1 MENEEEKEIK
11 KEDIIID
18 PKKSIESGTLPEN
31 KLSDELIQKLCNK
44 GNKYKEILS
53 IIDNSIEVDSSKK
66 KEKKQPKPFF
76 ESQNPKYKIKFKNE
90 KLNKIFNDCISY
102 EPSKTFKL
110 NSKNDKFKRDKFKN
124 QKPSIDTIDP
134 LKKIKMKEYFN
145 TTLQKEYHHKK
156 KPESIAI
163 NTWIGKEKLEQDNTA
178 YFQNKRN
185 EIKNLVT
192 FTNNLEFK
200 VLNQLRRESIN
211 STSRN
216 SYIDPLEYK
225 INRSL
230 RIKNPIYQSELT
242 YLSERLLITDRKASN
257 NNMNKQ
263 KRTVF
268 KWY

>member
-1 MENEEEKEIK
+1 MENEEEKDIQKEEIMVEP
-11 KEDIIID
+11 KE
-18 PKKSIESGTLPEN
+18 SIEYNTLPEN

-53 IIDNSIEVDSSKK
+53 IIDNSIGVDIN
-66 KEKKQPKPFF
+66 KEKEKTQSKPFF
-76 ESQNPKYKIKFKNE
+76 ESKNPKYQIKFKNV
-90 KLNKIFNDCISY
+90 KLNKIFNDCMSY
-102 EPSKTFKL
+102 EPSKAFKL
-110 NSKNDKFKRDKFKN
+110 NNKNDKFKKDKFKN
-124 QKPSIDTIDP
+124 IAP
-134 LKKIKMKEYFN
+134 LKKIKMKDYFK
-145 TTLQKEYHHKK
+145 TTLLKEYHHKK

-185 EIKNLVT
+185 EIKNLIT

-200 VLNQLRRESIN
+200 ILNQCKRDSIN

-230 RIKNPIYQSELT
+230 RIKNPLYQSELT
-242 YLSERLLITDRKASN
+242 YLSERLLNTDRRISN
-257 NNMNKQ
+257 NTMNMNKQ
-263 KRTVF
+263 KGTVF